1 MALCSTVTS
10 RLNLLCRWAFAGGVY
25 MMVLSP
31 SGDLR
36 LTAIYGLVLAV
47 AVIAS
52 GAALGRWIDTA
63 QRITGTY

>member
-1 MALCSTVTS
+1 
-10 RLNLLCRWAFAGGVY
+10 

-63 QRITGTY
+63 QRLTGTAYIKSRMPEIGQL